1 LRCHFVLNTPSI
13 YQDRFGTN
21 IGKALKKEMVC
32 FRRNDLLGKA
42 ELVDAG
48 NKTAEVRKK
57 AFFFWTG
64 PVPDPSAGCQLAVPS
79 LSWQAFVVIRR

>member
-1 LRCHFVLNTPSI
+1 
-13 YQDRFGTN
+13 
-21 IGKALKKEMVC
+21 MVC

-64 PVPDPSAGCQLAVPS
+64 PVPDPSAGCPEPVLAGLRCDKTV
-79 LSWQAFVVIRR
+79 R